1 MIGPSAMRQ
10 LFGLTN
16 KLQIFWSCQSNGQQM
31 EVSKIFKVLF
41 LFFVRLCGGKD
52 PLLRVSWQQCQPS
65 LDPCPYPRRTH
76 KFIKSDP
83 NTEKTFFFRDNSHQK
98 RGSPKV
104 RQCSEQTQLQLF
116 LCFFPLHSL
125 ANLRCFCA
133 H

>member
-1 MIGPSAMRQ
+1 MRQ

-83 NTEKTFFFRDNSHQK
+83 NTEKTFFFLGIIPTKNEAPLKS
-98 RGSPKV
+98 GSAVSRPN
-104 RQCSEQTQLQLF
+104 F
-116 LCFFPLHSL
+116 NFFCVFF
-125 ANLRCFCA
+125 RFTV
-133 H
+133 